1 MGSPDDKVENEKIP
15 MDNLTYE
22 QAFLE
27 LETTVAVLESG
38 DHSLE
43 DSLSLFERGQ
53 ALASHC
59 ADLLDKAELRVLQ
72 LSGDEL
78 VDSDPQQA

>member
-22 QAFLE
+22 QAFME

>member
-1 MGSPDDKVENEKIP
+1 MGSPDNKFEYEKIP
-15 MDNLTYE
+15 IDNLTYE
-22 QAFLE
+22 QAFME

-43 DSLSLFERGQ
+43 DALSLFERGQ
-53 ALASHC
+53 SLASHC

-72 LSGDEL
+72 LSGDKL
-78 VDSDPQQA
+78 VDSDLHHA

>member
-22 QAFLE
+22 QAFME

-53 ALASHC
+53 VLASHC

>member
-22 QAFLE
+22 QAFME

-78 VDSDPQQA
+78 VESDPQQA

>member
-1 MGSPDDKVENEKIP
+1 MGLPDDKVENEKIP
-15 MDNLTYE
+15 INNLTYE
-22 QAFLE
+22 QAFME

-38 DHSLE
+38 DHSLQVA
-43 DSLSLFERGQ
+43 LSLFDRGQ

-78 VDSDPQQA
+78 VDSNPQQA

>member
-22 QAFLE
+22 QAFME
-27 LETTVAVLESG
+27 LETTVVVLESG

>member
-22 QAFLE
+22 QAFME
-27 LETTVAVLESG
+27 LETTVVVLESG

-53 ALASHC
+53 VLASHC